1 MDDFHLCPLS
11 DYYKRILL
19 PVSYSVAFV
28 AGLGLNVVLLWDV
41 FSRQARQ
48 HRGSSGTVVYVAN
61 LAVAD
66 LLYVLTLPPL
76 IVSYAM
82 GNVWYFGDSV
92 CKTVR
97 FLFIVNLHCSMTLLA
112 CVSVYRFLGVRF
124 PVSALRLR
132 TKRAAVWTSG
142 SVWVVVTAEVLPTL
156 AYSHTGLIDNRTVC
170 FEMTDPR
177 QFNLYFPYGIFLC
190 VVGFFLP
197 FLVTV
202 CCYGSMIRALYHPSR
217 ASLPLGAANT
227 RNKSLRTLVV
237 VCVFFVLCFVPYH
250 VVRTV
255 YLFVRVYM
263 FDDCRELNLVIIAL
277 KIWKPLISLNCCA
290 NPLLYFLASGRHR
303 KQLRTWLCPRNTR
316 VLPAA
321 VCVVVVAAGPN
332 CHSRCEACPSPA

>member
-11 DYYKRILL
+11 DYYERFLL

-41 FSRQARQ
+41 CSRQPQQ
-48 HRGSSGTVVYVAN
+48 HRNGSGTVVYVAN

-66 LLYVLTLPPL
+66 LLYVLTLPIL

-82 GNVWYFGDSV
+82 GNVWYFGDIV
-92 CKTVR
+92 CKIVR

-156 AYSHTGLIDNRTVC
+156 AYSHTGLIDNQTVC
-170 FEMTDPR
+170 FEMTEPR
-177 QFNLYFPYGIFLC
+177 QFNLYFPYGIFL
-190 VVGFFLP
+190 
-197 FLVTV
+197 
-202 CCYGSMIRALYHPSR
+202 
-217 ASLPLGAANT
+217 ASSPIGAANT
-227 RNKSLRTLVV
+227 RNKSLRTRW
-237 VCVFFVLCFVPYH
+237 CASIFFVLCFVPYH

-263 FDDCRELNLVIIAL
+263 VDDCHELNVVVIAL
-277 KIWKPLISLNCCA
+277 KIWQPLISLNCCA
-290 NPLLYFLASGRHR
+290 NPLLFFLGSGRYR
-303 KQLRTWLCPRNTR
+303 KKLRTWLCSRNTR

-321 VCVVVVAAGPN
+321 VCVVVVDAGPRL
-332 CHSRCEACPSPA
+332 SCPA

>member
-11 DYYKRILL
+11 EYYKRFLL
-19 PVSYSVAFV
+19 PVSYSVTFV

-41 FSRQARQ
+41 CSRQPQQ
-48 HRGSSGTVVYVAN
+48 HRNGSGTVVYVAN

-66 LLYVLTLPPL
+66 LLYVLTLPIL

-82 GNVWYFGDSV
+82 GNVWYFGDIV
-92 CKTVR
+92 CKIVR

-124 PVSALRLR
+124 PVSGLRLR

-156 AYSHTGLIDNRTVC
+156 AYSHTGLIDNQTVC

-197 FLVTV
+197 FLLTV
-202 CCYGSMIRALYHPSR
+202 CCYCSMIRTLCRPSR
-217 ASLPLGAANT
+217 ASSPLGAANT
-227 RNKSLRTLVV
+227 RNKSLRTLVL

-263 FDDCRELNLVIIAL
+263 VDDCHELNVVVIAL
-277 KIWKPLISLNCCA
+277 KIWQPLISLNCCA
-290 NPLLYFLASGRHR
+290 NPLLYFLGSGRYR
-303 KQLRTWLCPRNTR
+303 KKLRTWLCPRNTR

-321 VCVVVVAAGPN
+321 VCVVVVDAGPKL
-332 CHSRCEACPSPA
+332 SCPA

>member
-11 DYYKRILL
+11 DYYERFLL

-41 FSRQARQ
+41 CSRQPQQ
-48 HRGSSGTVVYVAN
+48 HSNGSGTVVYVAN

-66 LLYVLTLPPL
+66 LLYVLTLPIL
-76 IVSYAM
+76 IVHYAM
-82 GNVWYFGDSV
+82 GNVWYFGDIV
-92 CKTVR
+92 CKIVR

-124 PVSALRLR
+124 PVSTLRLR

-156 AYSHTGLIDNRTVC
+156 AYSHTGLIDNQTVC

-177 QFNLYFPYGIFLC
+177 HFNLYFPYGIFLARS
-190 VVGFFLP
+190 P
-197 FLVTV
+197 
-202 CCYGSMIRALYHPSR
+202 I
-217 ASLPLGAANT
+217 GAANT

-237 VCVFFVLCFVPYH
+237 VCVLFVLCFVPYH

-263 FDDCRELNLVIIAL
+263 VDDCHELNVVVIAL
-277 KIWKPLISLNCCA
+277 KIWQPLISLNCCA
-290 NPLLYFLASGRHR
+290 NPLLFFLGSGRYR
-303 KQLRTWLCPRNTR
+303 KKLRTWLCPRNTR

-321 VCVVVVAAGPN
+321 VCVMVVDAGPKL
-332 CHSRCEACPSPA
+332 SCPA